1 VAILIS
7 ERLIHLGMAETAKDA
22 AIRKL
27 ARGLYDLDCV
37 LEGYVENVLAREET
51 YPTGLPTSI
60 PVAVCHTEA
69 RFVRRSALA
78 VGTLATPIP
87 FQEMGTPER
96 QVDAEIIFLLA
107 LADPKDQVPWLKKM
121 AGVFKDRAA
130 LAAIRDATD
139 PRALEAFLKSTLQE
153 PGTA

>member
-1 VAILIS
+1 
-7 ERLIHLGMAETAKDA
+7 M
-22 AIRKL
+22 
-27 ARGLYDLDCV
+27 
-37 LEGYVENVLAREET
+37 AREET

-78 VGTLATPIP
+78 VGTLATPIR

-107 LADPKDQVPWLKKM
+107 LADPKDQYRAKKM

-130 LAAIRDATD
+130 LAAIRDATSS
-139 PRALEAFLKSTLQE
+139 PGPGGVPEKHPAGT
-153 PGTA
+153 GTA